1 MKINMITVIA
11 AVLFIITGANCQ
23 VTQQLQDAI
32 NNVPTAKYAYP
43 ANRDRDSPPQVA
55 SPQAYAYA
63 YYHLPYAIDL
73 ATNYDELTDGYL
85 SKVIVNFKS
94 VNLSAAEEKRMLKK
108 AVLEL
113 QDLLDRQ
120 YATSRRAGFTART
133 NFSRSMVSRFVS
145 NGQAI
150 IAIREILSTRD
161 LIDKLVRRRNLI

>member
-1 MKINMITVIA
+1 MKTRIISAIA
-11 AVLFIITGANCQ
+11 AVLFVSTGASCQ

-32 NNVPTAKYAYP
+32 NNVPTAKFAYP

-94 VNLSAAEEKRMLKK
+94 VNLSSDEEKRMLKK
-108 AVLEL
+108 AVLDL

-120 YATSRRAGFTART
+120 YATARHTGFTART
-133 NFSRSMVSRFVS
+133 NFSRSMVSRFAS

-161 LIDKLVRRRNLI
+161 LIDKLLRRRNSI